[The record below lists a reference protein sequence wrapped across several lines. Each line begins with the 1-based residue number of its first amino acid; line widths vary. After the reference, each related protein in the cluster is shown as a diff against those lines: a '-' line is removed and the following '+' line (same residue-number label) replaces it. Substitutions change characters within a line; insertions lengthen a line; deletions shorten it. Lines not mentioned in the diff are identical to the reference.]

1 MYKMKITF
9 LVPPPIDGNI
19 PERVAGCAY
28 LLYYVPNIFLLSAA
42 AILEKEGYEVKY
54 VETTIKKW
62 DRGHFLTYL
71 KEDLSDVYC
80 FYSVNLSQKT
90 DMQALMDIRE
100 IRGHVPIVFFGPA
113 PSDRPGEFVIDED
126 TYVVRGEPEYTML
139 ELLNALETKSTVTGI
154 KSISFRGAGDTVHN
168 MNREPIEDLDILP
181 FPARHLL
188 EERDVYYNPKLGKRP
203 FTAVCTSR
211 GCSYR
216 CIYCVPSSLSF
227 SRELEYKH
235 QSGKKP
241 PVKKR
246 SPENIIEEFKL
257 LKSQGYKAVNVQD
270 DQFVWGEERTVKIC
284 EGIKDLGIVWGCS
297 ARSDHLNE
305 PIVKAMS
312 AAHCKFI
319 DLGVESFN
327 QEILDYVKKDIDVRK
342 NEEAINLVKK
352 YGISAKI
359 NIMFG
364 ASPLE
369 TMDTIKKNMEE
380 VKRLKVD
387 QVMYNIA
394 NPFPGTEFYKI
405 ARENKLFVY
414 GDYKPVNVA
423 KEANIAYPHLGKAD
437 LESAVRRAN
446 FEFFL
451 TPRFILKNI
460 RRLGSLDSL
469 KAMFRKLF

>member
-1 MYKMKITF
+1 MKITF

-42 AILEKEGYEVKY
+42 AVLEKEGYEVRY
-54 VETTIKKW
+54 IETTIKKW
-62 DRGHFLTYL
+62 DKGHFLAFL
-71 KEDLSDVYC
+71 REDLSDVYC

-90 DMQALMDIRE
+90 DMQALNDIRE
-100 IRGHVPIVFFGPA
+100 IRGGVPIIFFGPA
-113 PSDRPGEFVIDED
+113 PSDRPAEFVVDEN

-139 ELLNALETKSTVTGI
+139 ELLKALEAKSNIKGI
-154 KSISFRGAGDTVHN
+154 ESVSYRNNSEIIHN
-168 MNREPIEDLDILP
+168 VNRKPIEDLDALP

-235 QSGKKP
+235 HVGKKP
-241 PVKKR
+241 PVRKR

-257 LKSQGYKAVNVQD
+257 LKSQGYKAVNIQD

-305 PIVKAMS
+305 SIVKSMAE
-312 AAHCKFI
+312 AHCKFI

-342 NEEAINLVKK
+342 NEEAIKLVKK
-352 YGISAKI
+352 YGINAKI

-369 TMDTIKKNMEE
+369 TIDTIKKNMEE

-387 QVMYNIA
+387 WSCITLPILSPAQSFIRLPKKTN
-394 NPFPGTEFYKI
+394 FLFTEI
-405 ARENKLFVY
+405 ISPSMWQRRPILPIHISARLNWKMPYAAPTL
-414 GDYKPVNVA
+414 
-423 KEANIAYPHLGKAD
+423 
-437 LESAVRRAN
+437 N
-446 FEFFL
+446 FF
-451 TPRFILKNI
+451 
-460 RRLGSLDSL
+460 
-469 KAMFRKLF
+469 

>member
-1 MYKMKITF
+1 MKITF
-9 LVPPPIDGNI
+9 LVPPPIGGNI
-19 PERVAGCAY
+19 PERVAGCAF

-42 AILEKEGYEVKY
+42 AVLEKAGYEVKY
-54 VETTIKKW
+54 IETTIKKW
-62 DRGHFLTYL
+62 DQKQFRTFLR
-71 KEDLSDVYC
+71 EDLSDVYC
-80 FYSVNLSQKT
+80 FYSVNLSQET
-90 DMQALMDIRE
+90 DMQALKDIRE
-100 IRGHVPIVFFGPA
+100 IRRNVPVVFFGPA
-113 PSDRPGEFVIDED
+113 PSDRPAEFVVDEN

-139 ELLNALETKSTVTGI
+139 DLVKSRESKSNIKGI
-154 KSISFRGAGDTVHN
+154 KSVSFRTKDEIIHN
-168 MNREPIEDLDILP
+168 ANREPIEDLDSLP
-181 FPARHLL
+181 FPARHML

-235 QSGKKP
+235 HLGKKP
-241 PVKKR
+241 PVRKR

-257 LKSQGYKAVNVQD
+257 LKSQGYKSVNIQD

-297 ARSDHLNE
+297 ARSDHLTE
-305 PIVKAMS
+305 PIVKAM
-312 AAHCKFI
+312 AEAHCKFI

-327 QEILDYVKKDIDVRK
+327 QEILDYVKKDIDVKK
-342 NEEAINLVKK
+342 NEEAIALVKK
-352 YGISAKI
+352 YGINAKI

-369 TMDTIKKNMEE
+369 TMDTIKRNMEE

-394 NPFPGTEFYKI
+394 NPFPGTDFYKI
-405 ARENKLFVY
+405 AKENKLFVY

-423 KEANIAYPHLGKAD
+423 KEANIAYPHLGKTD
-437 LESAVRRAN
+437 LEKAVRRAN

-451 TPRFILKNI
+451 TPRFILKNV

>member
-1 MYKMKITF
+1 MKVTF
-9 LVPPPIDGNI
+9 LIPPPVNGKI
-19 PERVAGCAY
+19 PERVSGCAY
-28 LLYYVPNIFLLSAA
+28 LLYYIPNIFILSAA
-42 AILEKEGYEVKY
+42 AILEKAGYRVRY
-54 VETTIKKW
+54 VESTIKKW
-62 DRGHFLTYL
+62 DRRRFLAFL

-90 DMQALMDIRE
+90 DIHALRDIRE
-100 IRGHVPIVFFGPA
+100 TRSSIPVIFFGPA
-113 PSDRPGEFVIDED
+113 PSGRPAEFVVDENV
-126 TYVVRGEPEYTML
+126 YVVRGEPEYTIL
-139 ELLNALETKSTVTGI
+139 DLVKALEAGSNIEGI
-154 KSISFRGAGDTVHN
+154 RSVSFRSNGKIAGN
-168 MNREPIEDLDILP
+168 MQREPIEDLDMLP

-227 SRELEYKH
+227 SRELEYKYH
-235 QSGKKP
+235 SGKKP
-241 PVKKR
+241 PVRKR

-257 LKSQGYKAVNVQD
+257 LKSQGYKAVNIQD

-284 EGIKDLGIVWGCS
+284 EGIKNLGIVWGCS

-305 PIVKAMS
+305 TIVKAM
-312 AAHCKFI
+312 ALAHCKFI

-327 QEILDYVKKDIDVRK
+327 QEILDYIKKDIDVAK
-342 NEEAINLVKK
+342 NEEAITLVKK

-364 ASPLE
+364 ASPRE
-369 TMDTIKKNMEE
+369 TRATMQKNMEE
-380 VKRLKVD
+380 VKRLRVN

-394 NPFPGTEFYKI
+394 NPFPGTEFYQI
-405 ARENKLFVY
+405 AKENGFFVH
-414 GDYKPVNVA
+414 GDYRPVNVA
-423 KEANIAYPHLGKAD
+423 KEANIMYPHLSKQD
-437 LESAVRRAN
+437 LERAVRHAN
-446 FEFFL
+446 IKFFL

-460 RRLGSLDSL
+460 RRLGSLDSI
-469 KAMFRKLF
+469 KAIWRKLF

>member
-1 MYKMKITF
+1 MKITF
-9 LVPPPIDGNI
+9 LVPPPIDGKI

-42 AILEKEGYEVKY
+42 AVLEKAGYEVKY
-54 VETTIKKW
+54 IETTIKKW
-62 DRGHFLTYL
+62 DRGHFLSFL
-71 KEDLSDVYC
+71 REDLSDVYS
-80 FYSVNLSQKT
+80 FYSVNLSQET
-90 DMQALMDIRE
+90 DMQARKDIRE
-100 IRGHVPIVFFGPA
+100 IRGNVPVVFFGPA
-113 PSDRPGEFVIDED
+113 PSDRPAEFVVDENS
-126 TYVVRGEPEYTML
+126 YVARGEPEYTML
-139 ELLNALETKSTVTGI
+139 ELVKALEAESNINGI
-154 KSISFRGAGDTVHN
+154 KSVSFRANDEIIHN
-168 MNREPIEDLDILP
+168 ANREPIEDLDVLP

-188 EERDVYYNPKLGKRP
+188 EERDVYYNPKLGMRP

-235 QSGKKP
+235 YMEKKP
-241 PVKKR
+241 PVRKR

-270 DQFVWGEERTVKIC
+270 DQFVWGEERTIKIC
-284 EGIKDLGIVWGCS
+284 KGIKDLDIVWGCS
-297 ARSDHLNE
+297 ARSDHLTE
-305 PIVKAMS
+305 PIVKAM
-312 AAHCKFI
+312 AEAHCKFI

-327 QEILDYVKKDIDVRK
+327 QEILDYVKKDIDVKK
-342 NEEAINLVKK
+342 NEEAIKLVKK

-369 TMDTIKKNMEE
+369 TMDTIKRNMEE

-405 ARENKLFVY
+405 AKENKLFVY

-423 KEANIAYPHLGKAD
+423 KEANIAYPHLGKTD
-437 LESAVRRAN
+437 LEKAVRRAN

-451 TPRFILKNI
+451 TPRFILKNV

>member
-1 MYKMKITF
+1 MKITF
-9 LVPPPIDGNI
+9 LVPPPIDGKI

-42 AILEKEGYEVKY
+42 AVLEKAGYEAKY
-54 VETTIKKW
+54 IETTIKKW
-62 DRGHFLTYL
+62 DQKQFRAFLR
-71 KEDLSDVYC
+71 EDLSDIYS
-80 FYSVNLSQKT
+80 FYSVNLSQET
-90 DMQALMDIRE
+90 DMQALKDIRE
-100 IRGHVPIVFFGPA
+100 IRGDIPVVFFGPA
-113 PSDRPGEFVIDED
+113 PSDRPAEFVADKNS
-126 TYVVRGEPEYTML
+126 YVVRGEPEYTML
-139 ELLNALETKSTVTGI
+139 ELAKALDATLNIKGI
-154 KSISFRGAGDTVHN
+154 KSVSFRENEEIIHN
-168 MNREPIEDLDILP
+168 ANREPIEDIDVLP

-188 EERDVYYNPKLGKRP
+188 EERDVYYNPKLGVRP

-235 QSGKKP
+235 HFNKKP
-241 PVKKR
+241 PVRKR

-270 DQFVWGEERTVKIC
+270 DQFVWGEERTIKIC
-284 EGIKDLGIVWGCS
+284 EGIRDLGIVWGCS
-297 ARSDHLNE
+297 ARSDHLTE
-305 PIVKAMS
+305 PIVKAM
-312 AAHCKFI
+312 ADAHCKFI

-327 QEILDYVKKDIDVRK
+327 QEILDYVKKDIDVKK
-342 NEEAINLVKK
+342 NEEAIALVRK
-352 YGISAKI
+352 YGINAKI

-369 TMDTIKKNMEE
+369 TPETIKKNMEE

-394 NPFPGTEFYKI
+394 NPFPGTDFYKI
-405 ARENKLFVY
+405 AKENKLFVY

-423 KEANIAYPHLGKAD
+423 KEANIAYPHLGKEA
-437 LESAVRRAN
+437 LEKAVRRAN
-446 FEFFL
+446 FKFFL
-451 TPRFILKNI
+451 TPRFIVKNI